1 MGEIDAIDI
10 NVDKDKEKKDEN
22 QDEKILDELKIEGQ

>member
-10 NVDKDKEKKDEN
+10 KVADKDKKEEN
-22 QDEKILDELKIEGQ
+22 QDEKILDELKIEEK